1 MQKKEIDMIFSMTD
15 FEMKL
20 VLESL
25 KKSLQDK
32 SIQNNRYNTKLKML
46 HTKVNLMIER
56 QTPYA

>member
-1 MQKKEIDMIFSMTD
+1 MGKEINMIFSMTD

-25 KKSLQDK
+25 KKSLQEK
-32 SIQNNRYNTKLKML
+32 RIQNNRHYTKLRML
-46 HTKVNLMIER
+46 EKKINIMIER